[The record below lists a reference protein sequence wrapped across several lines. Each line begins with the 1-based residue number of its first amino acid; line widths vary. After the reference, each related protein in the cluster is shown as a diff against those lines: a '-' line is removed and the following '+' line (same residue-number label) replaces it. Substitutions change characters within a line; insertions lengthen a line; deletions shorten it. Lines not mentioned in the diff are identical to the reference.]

1 MMGCFKGFIMFRKL
15 DAYKL
20 YLGLQFC
27 TGLFFSMMFV
37 VASLYEA
44 TVAGLTGTQL
54 VLVGTTVEL
63 TILLF
68 EIPTGIVADAY
79 SRRVSIII
87 GFFLMGF
94 GFLIEGSFPVFSMIL
109 LTQLLWGIGY
119 TFTSGATQAWLSDE
133 IGEENAN
140 RAFLRGNQYDLAGSL
155 IGMLLAIPLGN
166 IAVNIPILVG
176 GAAVVGIGVF
186 LLLFMPENGFKTT
199 RPEDRNSFQHM
210 ADIFRKG
217 ITSVRSRPML
227 LSVLGIGFIYGL
239 YSEGWDRLWVK
250 YIVDNFTIPSI
261 FGMNDVAFFGLLRAG
276 GMLLSILATR
286 QVEKR
291 LDANHAPSIARAML
305 WITVVLSASI
315 FAFAFSPALAI
326 SVFAVT
332 MVSIM
337 RNIMG
342 PLYNAW
348 VNQRLD
354 SQARATIFSMSSQV
368 DAIGQVLS
376 GPIAALISLASVQA
390 AISMASLL
398 LLPAIPLIHRA
409 NHLHAENE
417 ASELPEIQPVE

>member
-1 MMGCFKGFIMFRKL
+1 MFRKF

-20 YLGLQFC
+20 YLGLQFF
-27 TGLFFSMMFV
+27 TGLFFSMIFV
-37 VASLYEA
+37 VTSLYEA
-44 TVAGLTGTQL
+44 TVAGLSGAQL
-54 VLVGTTVEL
+54 VLVGTALEL
-63 TILLF
+63 TVLLF
-68 EIPTGIVADAY
+68 EVPTGIVADAY
-79 SRRVSIII
+79 SRRTSIII
-87 GFFLMGF
+87 GYFLMGLA
-94 GFLIEGSFPVFSMIL
+94 FLVEGTFPVFSMIL

-133 IGEENAN
+133 IGEEKAN
-140 RAFLRGNQYDLAGSL
+140 RAFLRANQYDLSGAL

-166 IAVNIPILVG
+166 LAVNVPILAG
-176 GAAVVGIGVF
+176 GAAVAVMGVF
-186 LLLFMPENGFKTT
+186 LLLFMPENGFKPT

-210 ADIFRKG
+210 SDILKKG
-217 ITSVRSRPML
+217 LNVVRSRPVL

-250 YIVDNFTIPSI
+250 YLVDNFTLPSI
-261 FGMNDVAFFGLLRAG
+261 FGMNEVAFFGLLRAG

-305 WITVVLSASI
+305 WITVLLSAAILS
-315 FAFAFSPALAI
+315 FAFSPALAI
-326 SVFAVT
+326 SIIAVT
-332 MVSIM
+332 AVSIL

-342 PLYNAW
+342 PLYTAW

-354 SQARATIFSMSSQV
+354 SDARATVLSMSSQV

-376 GPIAALISLASVQA
+376 GPIAAVISLASVQA

-398 LLPAIPLIHRA
+398 LLPAIPLINRA
-409 NHLHAENE
+409 NRLHAEDVSSV
-417 ASELPEIQPVE
+417 AAEIPPAD